1 MKTGAGLRLGIVA
14 TVCLALLVGVLIRPL
29 GVRAAVRAY
38 DEAPDDDPALRQA
51 VLAKGERAVPA
62 LIQQALDPGCR
73 SRGRIVALL
82 RELDPEQA
90 QGAFV
95 KALKE
100 FRPGQRACAAEALGL
115 LGDT

>member
-1 MKTGAGLRLGIVA
+1 MRAWVPLGIAVGL
-14 TVCLALLVGVLIRPL
+14 CLAVLAGVMAQPL

-38 DEAPDDDPALRQA
+38 DQAPEEDPALRRA

-82 RELDPEQA
+82 RELDREQA
-90 QGAFV
+90 QSAFT

-115 LGDT
+115 LGNI